1 MSCDVKICIVRKT
14 IRCYLPPPSSGSS
27 CTLSFFPFPP
37 PCKATFLISDLFIRG
52 NEGSMKCAF
61 ALSVQ
66 GPPVSLSLS
75 GICDFFTHLAVQKL
89 WISHFIMQRQ
99 CVPYRLQWGGGVA
112 LIRRC
117 AFISGNINNPFHS
130 LYVSANPAL
139 RVTGV
144 AGSRPSSLGLK
155 VVLHPL
161 DKSTVK
167 CEAPSRPTALHLR
180 NLHLSQP

>member
-1 MSCDVKICIVRKT
+1 MCFC
-14 IRCYLPPPSSGSS
+14 
-27 CTLSFFPFPP
+27 
-37 PCKATFLISDLFIRG
+37 
-52 NEGSMKCAF
+52 
-61 ALSVQ
+61 ALSSRASR
-66 GPPVSLSLS
+66 VSLSLWHLRLLHSS
-75 GICDFFTHLAVQKL
+75 GRAKTLDFTFWESTL
-89 WISHFIMQRQ
+89 MQRQ
-99 CVPYRLQWGGGVA
+99 CVPYRLQWGGVA

-167 CEAPSRPTALHLR
+167 CEAPSRPTALHLH

>member
-1 MSCDVKICIVRKT
+1 MMSKYASLEK
-14 IRCYLPPPSSGSS
+14 PSVAT
-27 CTLSFFPFPP
+27 CLLRPRAAAALCLSFLSPP

-66 GPPVSLSLS
+66 GPPVSLTLS

-99 CVPYRLQWGGGVA
+99 CVPYRLQWGGVA